1 MNKFRLAN
9 IEEELSNLKVLE
21 GRTPQTTEARAE
33 GVLRISNLAD
43 TSKGSI
49 DLKTCGSIPSS
60 KRRMIEK
67 LSVEP
72 RSLSVSMWLTI

>member
-1 MNKFRLAN
+1 MNKFRSAN
-9 IEEELSNLKVLE
+9 IEEELSNLKVFE
-21 GRTPQTTEARAE
+21 GRTPQTTEAKAE
-33 GVLRISNLAD
+33 CVLRISNLAD

-49 DLKTCGSIPSS
+49 DLITCESIPLS